1 MDTFES
7 LLIANL
13 TALERFVHFRIRN
26 SFDAQDIVQDTCLSA
41 QKNFDNLKNKSA
53 FKGWLLHIAVN
64 KCNDYYN
71 KIKADARCQQA
82 IRTELAWLSPPS
94 DRKMKEAVGE
104 TIAKLGEKDRVI
116 LFLYFFRDLS
126 HEEIAQRLCI
136 PIGTV
141 KSRLHYAKK
150 NFKALYPYHFRTK
163 GEKTM
168 KKLPAVLPSYTIT
181 KTDAPPFS
189 VRCEELRGFCIL
201 LHLNAQTTWGCYEQP
216 TRKLTQYTLAKVT
229 QKAEIHGIEGLEIE
243 AFEHIPVAHGK
254 ETVTQRQYVA
264 QLTDSHCRYL
274 AESHVENGVKRL
286 FTFLDNDIFDINWGL
301 GENNCGFETDMP
313 AKGIIQKDGSS
324 LTTQEPNEVTD
335 LVGRYEVSVCGKTF
349 DTVCAVNIGHYGGKI
364 LIEQYLDQNG
374 RTVLWRRFNRN
385 DWAFHRYGK
394 LWTELLP
401 DSEKLTVNGETYV
414 HWYDCITDYI
424 L

>member
-7 LLIANL
+7 LLQANIL
-13 TALERFVHFRIRN
+13 ALERFVYFRISN
-26 SFDAQDIVQDTCLSA
+26 KFDAQDIIQETCLSA
-41 QKNFDNLKNKSA
+41 IRCFSDLKNTNA
-53 FKGWLLHIAVN
+53 FKAWILRIAAN
-64 KCNDYYN
+64 KCNDYYGKNN
-71 KIKADARCQQA
+71 KNEFISLDLLQEHGQMACASERAIKETVRE
-82 IRTELAWLSPPS
+82 TLEELS
-94 DRKMKEAVGE
+94 
-104 TIAKLGEKDRVI
+104 EKDRQI
-116 LFLYFFRDLS
+116 LLLYYFRDLPQ
-126 HEEIAQRLCI
+126 EAIAQMLCV

-168 KKLPAVLPSYTIT
+168 KKLPAVLPTYTIT

-201 LHLNAQTTWGCYEQP
+201 LQLNAQTTWGCYEQP
-216 TRKLTQYTLAKVT
+216 TQKLTQYTLAKVT

-243 AFEHIPVAHGK
+243 AYEHIPDTHGK

-301 GENNCGFETDMP
+301 GENNCGFETDMT
-313 AKGIIQKDGSS
+313 AKGLIQKDGSS
-324 LTTQEPNEVTD
+324 LTTQEANEVTD

-401 DSEKLTVNGETYV
+401 ESEKLTVNGETYV